1 MNDTRQSSS
10 NPPVRR
16 ARRPGWLRALLAMLA
31 AAALWAV
38 LAGGTALAHPFAWLA
53 IALTGGAVLALPAGR
68 ALRLTP
74 AALPGLLGFFLRTS
88 VQGGVDVAWRAV
100 HPRLPLQPGFEAYF
114 VQLPHG
120 PPLTLFMAMLSL
132 LPGTLAVR
140 LEGRRMTLHVLDG
153 RSDNAATLSEL
164 ERRIAR
170 LYGLDLD
177 ARETR
182 R

>member
-1 MNDTRQSSS
+1 MNEVPETRPT
-10 NPPVRR
+10 PPFRR
-16 ARRPGWLRALLAMLA
+16 ARRPAWLRALLAMLA

-38 LAGGTALAHPFAWLA
+38 LAGGEALAHPFAWLA

-68 ALRLTP
+68 AMGLHP
-74 AALPGLLGFFLRTS
+74 AALPALAGFFLRNS
-88 VQGGVDVAWRAV
+88 VLGGIDVAWRAAT
-100 HPRLPLQPGFEAYF
+100 PRLPLQPGFESY
-114 VQLPHG
+114 VVRLPHG